1 MAISPETFNSSDS
14 EEDLNTDEDPKL
26 QLVRHYPGECM
37 TMHLRSLSRYS
48 KQHSTVKV
56 VRERF
61 SGGAI
66 TLRYVFSSD
75 DGTEP
80 RLKIHQN
87 ADLKVDAPIRKLDCI
102 EESDQ
107 LATVEGDCVLIVL
120 KNYALRG
127 KNPIK
132 RQYKFKCFS
141 TMGAELIAYTFN
153 LIYHEVVDHGE
164 GKVIALQ
171 EESVYKDIAIEEED
185 ELEAVGQ
192 VDETETVQ
200 SPPAVSATRNDFWPS
215 PPPEY
220 SSDED
225 DFISFTQPPDWQ
237 VAWR

>member
-1 MAISPETFNSSDS
+1 MISPELFISLDS
-14 EEDLNTDEDPKL
+14 EADLNDVEDPKL
-26 QLVRHYPGECM
+26 QLVRHYPGECV
-37 TMHLRSLSRYS
+37 TMHLRSLSRYN
-48 KQHSTVKV
+48 KQHST

-75 DGTEP
+75 DGEEP

-107 LATVEGDCVLIVL
+107 LATVQGDCVLVVL
-120 KNYALRG
+120 KNYALRE

-141 TMGAELIAYTFN
+141 TMGAGLIAHTFN
-153 LIYHEVVDHGE
+153 LIYNEVVDHGE
-164 GKVIALQ
+164 REVIALQ
-171 EESVYKDIAIEEED
+171 EESAYNDIAIEEED
-185 ELEAVGQ
+185 EPEAAVGQ
-192 VDETETVQ
+192 VETEVVVQ
-200 SPPAVSATRNDFWPS
+200 SPPPAVSATPNDYCWPS
-215 PPPEY
+215 PPPEH

-225 DFISFTQPPDWQ
+225 DLMSFTQPPDWQ
-237 VAWR
+237 IAWR

>member
-1 MAISPETFNSSDS
+1 
-14 EEDLNTDEDPKL
+14 
-26 QLVRHYPGECM
+26 
-37 TMHLRSLSRYS
+37 
-48 KQHSTVKV
+48 

-75 DGTEP
+75 DGEEP

-107 LATVEGDCVLIVL
+107 LATVQGDCVLVVL
-120 KNYALRG
+120 KNYALRE

-141 TMGAELIAYTFN
+141 TMGAGLIAHTFN
-153 LIYHEVVDHGE
+153 LIYNEVVDHGE
-164 GKVIALQ
+164 REVIALQ
-171 EESVYKDIAIEEED
+171 EESAYNDIAIEEED
-185 ELEAVGQ
+185 EPEAAVGQ
-192 VDETETVQ
+192 VEIEVVQ
-200 SPPAVSATRNDFWPS
+200 SPPPAVSGTPNDYCWPS
-215 PPPEY
+215 PPPEH

-225 DFISFTQPPDWQ
+225 DLMSFTQPPDWQ
-237 VAWR
+237 IAWR

>member
-1 MAISPETFNSSDS
+1 MISPELFISLDS
-14 EEDLNTDEDPKL
+14 EADLNDVEDPKL
-26 QLVRHYPGECM
+26 QLVRHYPGECV
-37 TMHLRSLSRYS
+37 TMHLRSLSRYN
-48 KQHSTVKV
+48 KQHST

-75 DGTEP
+75 DGEEP

-107 LATVEGDCVLIVL
+107 LATVQGDCVLVVL
-120 KNYALRG
+120 KNYALRE

-141 TMGAELIAYTFN
+141 TMGAGLIAHTFN
-153 LIYHEVVDHGE
+153 LIYNEVVDHRE
-164 GKVIALQ
+164 REVIALQ
-171 EESVYKDIAIEEED
+171 EESAYNDIAIEEED
-185 ELEAVGQ
+185 EPEAVGQ
-192 VDETETVQ
+192 VETEVVQ
-200 SPPAVSATRNDFWPS
+200 SPLAVSGTPNDYCWPS
-215 PPPEY
+215 PPPEH

-225 DFISFTQPPDWQ
+225 DLMSFTQPPDWQ
-237 VAWR
+237 IAWR